1 MIIGSLKN
9 TARIEASHP
18 EVKAFFD
25 YVKKHD
31 MTQEAL
37 EKKILSGDDVFFIP
51 MKLKGKK
58 AHEALLE
65 AHKNYLDIQLL
76 LEGSERIGW
85 KAMEDAEVVETPYDE
100 EKDIVFYADKSD
112 SYIQLKPGQFAVIF
126 PEDLHAP
133 GVSDGDLHKVVAKI
147 KL

>member
-18 EVKAFFD
+18 GIKAFFD

-31 MTQEAL
+31 MSQEAL
-37 EKKILSGDDVFFIP
+37 ETKVLSADEVFFTP

-58 AHEALLE
+58 PQEALLE

-85 KAMEDAEVVETPYDE
+85 KALEDAEVVEAPYNKDN
-100 EKDIVFYADKSD
+100 DIVFYADKSD

-133 GVSDGDLHKVVAKI
+133 GVSEGALHKVVAKV